1 MRGFNWCFSWCVIWF
16 RLIMIMFCKGMGR
29 FLSELVKTFL
39 YKHRFWVMILVA
51 LGLISFVVF
60 AYYPRMSVVSA
71 WACAGNQCD
80 QKVLLLHGEVK
91 GISSDWVRYRIGAEL
106 RKHPDIKIVCISS
119 QGGSSA
125 QAMEIADIIYGHAFN
140 TCLASK
146 YKPDDGAEDIPGLCQ
161 SACIWMI
168 LAGRERILYDKYLVM
183 GFHAARN
190 QTGGRADKDLDMYNE
205 RVAIYTQLRPK
216 AESEAWKLA
225 GLTWWAF
232 HQGATS
238 ETKDCT
244 ANEVNRK
251 YPYFTDDRSL
261 PAPPDRS
268 CGMQGPYEVK
278 RSFK

>member
-1 MRGFNWCFSWCVIWF
+1 
-16 RLIMIMFCKGMGR
+16 MICKG
-29 FLSELVKTFL
+29 LASYWLEQVKSFL
-39 YKHRFWVMILVA
+39 YRYRFHVIIPVV
-51 LGLISFVVF
+51 LGIITLL
-60 AYYPRMSVVSA
+60 AWLYCPRMGVVSA
-71 WACAGNQCD
+71 WACTESKCD
-80 QKVLLLHGEVK
+80 QKVLLLHGEVD
-91 GISSDWVRYRIGAEL
+91 GLSLDWVRYRIRQEL
-106 RKHPDIKIVCISS
+106 KKDPDVKTVCIASPGGTSS
-119 QGGSSA
+119 M
-125 QAMEIADIIYGHAFN
+125 AMQIADIIYEHAFD
-140 TCLASK
+140 TCLAYK
-146 YKPDDGAEDIPGLCQ
+146 YKPDSEGAKDIPGLCQ

-168 LAGRERILYDKYLVM
+168 LAGRERILYDKNLVM

-190 QTGGRADKDLDMYNE
+190 KTGGRADKDLDMYNE
-205 RVAIYTQLRPK
+205 KLAFYTHLRPK

-251 YPYFTDDRSL
+251 YPYFTEDRSL

-268 CGMQGPYEVK
+268 CRMQGPYEVK